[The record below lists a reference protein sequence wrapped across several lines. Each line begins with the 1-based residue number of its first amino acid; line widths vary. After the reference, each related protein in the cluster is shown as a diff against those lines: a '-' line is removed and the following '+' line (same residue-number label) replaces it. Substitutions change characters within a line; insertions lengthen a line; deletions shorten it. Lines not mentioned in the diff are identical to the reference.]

1 MLSPPAPR
9 TPASRLPRVP
19 PADGRLR
26 GGRRAGAEGELTAA
40 GGAGST
46 AESELRAV
54 EGELPTAG
62 ELQEA
67 EGSGRGEFR
76 AAEGELPAVGELP
89 AAVEG
94 ERAAGAM
101 DGE

>member
-1 MLSPPAPR
+1 
-9 TPASRLPRVP
+9 
-19 PADGRLR
+19 
-26 GGRRAGAEGELTAA
+26 
-40 GGAGST
+40 
-46 AESELRAV
+46 V

-62 ELQEA
+62 EFRAA